1 MKTVIGKKR
10 SLTLFSKTKT
20 KQKIEKVEITDTKT
34 IAGTFNNF
42 FAMIGPNLASKIT
55 ESDTHC
61 EAYISKA
68 NTILHE
74 NPLTMDE
81 LQM

>member
-1 MKTVIGKKR
+1 MGIREEKSDSFLKNKNKKK
-10 SLTLFSKTKT
+10 KTK
-20 KQKIEKVEITDTKT
+20 KKIDRVEINDTKT

-61 EAYISKA
+61 EA
-68 NTILHE
+68 
-74 NPLTMDE
+74 
-81 LQM
+81 

>member
-1 MKTVIGKKR
+1 MKVVIGNKR
-10 SLTLFSKTKT
+10 REVWLFSQKQKQKKKTK
-20 KQKIEKVEITDTKT
+20 KKIDRVEITDTKT

-61 EAYISKA
+61 EA
-68 NTILHE
+68 
-74 NPLTMDE
+74 
-81 LQM
+81 